1 MDVFCF
7 LSFVACY
14 LYFFFVFAASPL
26 SFIFFPPPLFFFIEA
41 LLGFLAGL
49 SANNLLKVILHL
61 FVLFFLCD
69 RCLISFDIKV
79 SKGSLV

>member
-14 LYFFFVFAASPL
+14 LYFFLYLLPVLFLLF
-26 SFIFFPPPLFFFIEA
+26 SFPPLFFFIEA
-41 LLGFLAGL
+41 RLGFLAGL

>member
-14 LYFFFVFAASPL
+14 LSFFVFAASPL
-26 SFIFFPPPLFFFIEA
+26 SFIFFLPPTFFFIEA

-49 SANNLLKVILHL
+49 SANNLPKVILHL
-61 FVLFFLCD
+61 FVCLFFLCD

>member
-14 LYFFFVFAASPL
+14 LYFFLYLLPVPFLLFS
-26 SFIFFPPPLFFFIEA
+26 FPPPFFFIEA

>member
-14 LYFFFVFAASPL
+14 LYFFVFAASPL
-26 SFIFFPPPLFFFIEA
+26 SFIFFPLLFFFIEA

-61 FVLFFLCD
+61 FVCFFLCD